1 MNKKLAV
8 VLGGWHYPYAYYAQ
22 MKKQI
27 VPDGWE
33 IDFFVVSH
41 RDPELPIVFDEKQ
54 PLLESRGD
62 GLLQS
67 FDKELYSRIITKQEI
82 SDMGFIYD
90 VEKSSIGDLY
100 QLNQWVK
107 RHYKSQYDKVLFT
120 HDDNYLLN
128 DKMFVDILEKKVQL
142 FVPDNNGVLNEV
154 TSDFDWKHLAGGQIE
169 NTLVPRTSFTFLD
182 KELLDKLMFDLER
195 ISTADVDLDR
205 TGKTNTL
212 YDINDDKQ
220 VSTSAL
226 VSWNSPGRSFVT
238 WMKNNEY
245 IDKSV
250 RLSPYYR
257 VTKYFIEGE
266 RGFVWT
272 YRDETRT
279 LNSLSSYY
287 KLG

>member
-1 MNKKLAV
+1 
-8 VLGGWHYPYAYYAQ
+8 
-22 MKKQI
+22 
-27 VPDGWE
+27 
-33 IDFFVVSH
+33 
-41 RDPELPIVFDEKQ
+41 
-54 PLLESRGD
+54 
-62 GLLQS
+62 
-67 FDKELYSRIITKQEI
+67 
-82 SDMGFIYD
+82 
-90 VEKSSIGDLY
+90 
-100 QLNQWVK
+100 
-107 RHYKSQYDKVLFT
+107 
-120 HDDNYLLN
+120 
-128 DKMFVDILEKKVQL
+128 MFVDILEKKVQL
-142 FVPDNNGVLNEV
+142 FVPDNKGVLNEV
-154 TSDFDWKHLAGGQIE
+154 SLDFDWKHLAGGQIE

-182 KELLDKLMFDLER
+182 RELLDKLMLDLER

-205 TGKTNTL
+205 TGKTDTL
-212 YDINDDKQ
+212 YDVSDDKQ

-279 LNSLSSYY
+279 LNSLSNYY